1 MANELT
7 YTAGGQE
14 VKLSPDSVSQFV
26 TKGNGKIT
34 REEAYN
40 FIQLCRYAELNPFLN
55 EAYIV
60 KFGNQ
65 PAQMITGK
73 EAFMKRAERQKS
85 YNGFKAGIV
94 VFNGKGEIEEREGTI
109 IIDGKEQL
117 LGGWAIVYRKDRDN
131 EYKVTI
137 NFDEFAKRKNNGEL
151 QSTWQSMPANMI
163 RKSALVNALREAYPD
178 QLGAMYTEDE
188 PNLTEVQ
195 AVKEEK
201 NEKTEEIL
209 EGFKTQVKD
218 PKATEQ
224 EYETK
229 ETVETKTV
237 QTVKGEKELPAD
249 LVDAMFEETEEKQ
262 TEDNTQQESEAVDLF
277 GGTIGDYY
285 GQN

>member
-94 VFNGKGEIEEREGTI
+94 VFNSKGEIEEREGTI

-117 LGGWAIVYRKDRDN
+117 LGGWAIVFRKDRDN

-137 NFDEFAKRKNNGEL
+137 NFDEFAKRKNSGEL

-209 EGFKTQVKD
+209 EDFKSIASE
-218 PKATEQ
+218 PEEEITE
-224 EYETK
+224 
-229 ETVETKTV
+229 VE
-237 QTVKGEKELPAD
+237 
-249 LVDAMFEETEEKQ
+249 FEETPSEFEVDTSENEEL
-262 TEDNTQQESEAVDLF
+262 ESVGEANE
-277 GGTIGDYY
+277 
-285 GQN
+285 QS

>member
-14 VKLSPDSVSQFV
+14 IKLSPDSVSQFV

-34 REEAYN
+34 TEEAYN

-94 VFNGKGEIEEREGTI
+94 VFNSKGEIEEREGTI

-117 LGGWAIVYRKDRDN
+117 LGGWAIVFRKDRDN

-137 NFDEFAKRKNNGEL
+137 NFDEFAKRKNSGEL

-188 PNLTEVQ
+188 TNLTEVQ
-195 AVKEEK
+195 AVKDEK
-201 NEKTEEIL
+201 NEKTAEIL
-209 EGFKTQVKD
+209 EDFKSIVNEPD
-218 PKATEQ
+218 EEITEA
-224 EYETK
+224 E
-229 ETVETKTV
+229 
-237 QTVKGEKELPAD
+237 
-249 LVDAMFEETEEKQ
+249 FEETPSEDEVDTSENEEL
-262 TEDNTQQESEAVDLF
+262 ESVGESN
-277 GGTIGDYY
+277 G
-285 GQN
+285 

>member
-94 VFNGKGEIEEREGTI
+94 VFNSKGEIEEREGTI

-117 LGGWAIVYRKDRDN
+117 LGGWAIVFRKDRDN

-137 NFDEFAKRKNNGEL
+137 NFDEFAKRKNSGEL

-209 EGFKTQVKD
+209 EDFKSIASEPEEVI
-218 PKATEQ
+218 TE
-224 EYETK
+224 
-229 ETVETKTV
+229 VE
-237 QTVKGEKELPAD
+237 
-249 LVDAMFEETEEKQ
+249 FEETPSEFEVDTSENEEL
-262 TEDNTQQESEAVDLF
+262 ESVGES
-277 GGTIGDYY
+277 
-285 GQN
+285 NE

>member
-14 VKLSPDSVSQFV
+14 IKLSPDSVSQFV

-94 VFNGKGEIEEREGTI
+94 VFNSKGEIEEREGTI

-117 LGGWAIVYRKDRDN
+117 LGGWAIVFRKDRDN

-137 NFDEFAKRKNNGEL
+137 NFDEFAKRKSNGEL

-209 EGFKTQVKD
+209 EGFKSIVNEPD
-218 PKATEQ
+218 EEITEA
-224 EYETK
+224 E
-229 ETVETKTV
+229 
-237 QTVKGEKELPAD
+237 
-249 LVDAMFEETEEKQ
+249 FEENPLEDEVDPSENEEL
-262 TEDNTQQESEAVDLF
+262 ESVGES
-277 GGTIGDYY
+277 
-285 GQN
+285 NE

>member
-94 VFNGKGEIEEREGTI
+94 VFNSKGEIEEREGTI

-117 LGGWAIVYRKDRDN
+117 LGGWAIVFRKDRDN

-137 NFDEFAKRKNNGEL
+137 NFDEFAKRKNSGEL

-201 NEKTEEIL
+201 NEKTAEIL
-209 EGFKTQVKD
+209 EDFKSIVNEPD
-218 PKATEQ
+218 EEITE
-224 EYETK
+224 
-229 ETVETKTV
+229 VE
-237 QTVKGEKELPAD
+237 
-249 LVDAMFEETEEKQ
+249 FEETPSEFEVDTSENEEL
-262 TEDNTQQESEAVDLF
+262 ESVGES
-277 GGTIGDYY
+277 
-285 GQN
+285 NE

>member
-94 VFNGKGEIEEREGTI
+94 VFNSKGEIEEREGTI

-117 LGGWAIVYRKDRDN
+117 LGGWAIVFRKDRDN

-137 NFDEFAKRKNNGEL
+137 NFDEFAKRKNNGDL

-201 NEKTEEIL
+201 NEKTAEIL
-209 EGFKTQVKD
+209 EDFKSIINEPD
-218 PKATEQ
+218 EEITEA
-224 EYETK
+224 E
-229 ETVETKTV
+229 
-237 QTVKGEKELPAD
+237 
-249 LVDAMFEETEEKQ
+249 FEETPSVVEVD
-262 TEDNTQQESEAVDLF
+262 TSESEELESV
-277 GGTIGDYY
+277 GES
-285 GQN
+285 NE